1 MEYSMKQACEQTGLS
16 YDTLKFYCNAGLVPG
31 LKRDERN
38 YRIFTKQNIEWIR
51 NLSCLKN
58 CGMSISEMK
67 RYVELCRQG
76 EKTIPERR
84 DILNTKL
91 QNLRQEIER
100 IEKNIDFIMYKQQ
113 FYQDVLDGKRKY
125 YSNLE
130 EVNERER

>member
-1 MEYSMKQACEQTGLS
+1 MEYTMKQACEQTGLS
-16 YDTLKFYCNAGLVPG
+16 YDTLKFYCNEGLVLN
-31 LKRDERN
+31 LKRDENN
-38 YRIFTKQNIEWIR
+38 YRIFTERNIEWIH
-51 NLSCLKN
+51 NLACLKD

-76 EKTIPERR
+76 QKTIPERR

-113 FYQDVLDGKRKY
+113 FYQDVLDGKREY
-125 YSNLE
+125 HSNLE
-130 EVNERER
+130 PNS

>member
-16 YDTLKFYCNAGLVPG
+16 YDTLKFYCNTGLVPG
-31 LKRDERN
+31 LKRDEHN
-38 YRIFTKQNIEWIR
+38 YRVFTEQNIEWIR

-91 QNLRQEIER
+91 QNLRQEIEQ

-113 FYQDVLDGKRKY
+113 FYQDVLDGKREY
-125 YSNLE
+125 YSNLALE
-130 EVNERER
+130 S